1 MKQKKLRSEKKD
13 EKKDDKNDDKK
24 SNEKTGL
31 PLLHEYRLF
40 ENDDKLKATSVR
52 ADRVHELDE
61 GPGKKFLS
69 FEANPTVDNMR
80 RYMVVVEDCMEYAA
94 FFQCCIIAEEDS
106 RRLVIEKLIFHQAN
120 FRAYQAVTKAISERC
135 KRWKTNLAVAMPSA
149 ND

>member
-61 GPGKKFLS
+61 GPG
-69 FEANPTVDNMR
+69 
-80 RYMVVVEDCMEYAA
+80 
-94 FFQCCIIAEEDS
+94 
-106 RRLVIEKLIFHQAN
+106 
-120 FRAYQAVTKAISERC
+120 
-135 KRWKTNLAVAMPSA
+135 
-149 ND
+149 